1 MKIETEKS
9 LKHYNSFGFD
19 IRAEYFVSV
28 ASVTELHEAILWGN
42 RKCVPTFILGGG
54 SNIVFTRNVNG
65 LVVHIDIRG
74 ITTEATAGHIKVNVG
89 AGESWHGLVAKT
101 LEQNYFGLENLA
113 LIPGSAGAAP
123 IQNIGAY
130 GVEVAELLDTVEI
143 YHRET
148 GETFSLDNQD
158 CQFGYRHSIFKTTAG
173 SDYVVTA
180 INLTLS
186 AHDNPR
192 FSYRALENALTASG
206 HHAPNAQQ
214 VFDAVCAIRSAK
226 LPNPQQVGNVGSF
239 FKNPIINRQQLDELK
254 TKHTQIPYYPDKHG
268 HFKIPAAWLIEQAG
282 WKGHQVDNVGVHHAQ
297 ALVLVNHGG
306 GNGQQIA
313 VLANNIKQDILR
325 RYGVPLE
332 REPTLY

>member
-1 MKIETEKS
+1 LNIETEKS

-19 IRAEYFVSV
+19 ISAEYFVSV
-28 ASVTELHEAILWGN
+28 ESVTELHEAISWGN
-42 RKCVPTFILGGG
+42 RKSVPTFILGGG

-65 LVVHIDIRG
+65 LVVHINIHG
-74 ITTEATAGHIKVNVG
+74 ITTQTTADHVKINVG
-89 AGESWHGLVAKT
+89 AGESWHGLVAAT
-101 LEQNYFGLENLA
+101 LKHKYFGLENLA

-148 GETFSLDNQD
+148 GETFSLDNKD

-173 SDYVVTA
+173 SDYIVTA
-180 INLTLS
+180 INLRLS
-186 AHDNPR
+186 EHDNPNI
-192 FSYRALENALTASG
+192 SYRALEETLSASG
-206 HHAPNAQQ
+206 HNSPNAQQ

-226 LPNPQQVGNVGSF
+226 LPDPQQIGNVGSF
-239 FKNPIINRQQLDELK
+239 FKNPVINRQQLDALK
-254 TKHTQIPYYPDKHG
+254 TDHPQIPHYPDKHG
-268 HFKIPAAWLIEQAG
+268 HFKIPAAWLIDQAG
-282 WKGHQVDNVGVHHAQ
+282 WKGHQVDNVGVHNAQ
-297 ALVLVNHGG
+297 ALVLVNHGD

-313 VLANNIKQDILR
+313 ILANNIKQDILR
-325 RYGVPLE
+325 RYGVSLE